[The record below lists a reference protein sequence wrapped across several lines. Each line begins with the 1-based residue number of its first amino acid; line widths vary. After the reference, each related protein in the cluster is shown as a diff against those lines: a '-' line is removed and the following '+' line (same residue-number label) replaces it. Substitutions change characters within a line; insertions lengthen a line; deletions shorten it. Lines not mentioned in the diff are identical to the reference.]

1 VPLLRSQVQSIQPF
15 LHYFFPAS
23 VNTSSITATLLV
35 TINPSTSLVFALPSQ
50 LALDLLSKSY
60 QQAIPPRPWP

>member
-1 VPLLRSQVQSIQPF
+1 
-15 LHYFFPAS
+15 

-50 LALDLLSKSY
+50 LAFDLLFKSY
-60 QQAIPPRPWP
+60 QQAIPPRAWP